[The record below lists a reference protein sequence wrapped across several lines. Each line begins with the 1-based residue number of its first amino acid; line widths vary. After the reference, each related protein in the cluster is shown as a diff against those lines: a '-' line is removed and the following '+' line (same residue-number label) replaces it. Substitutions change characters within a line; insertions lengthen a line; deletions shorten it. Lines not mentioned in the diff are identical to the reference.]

1 MQVETVTRAGQK
13 DSSVAKKQQKH
24 RKTKL

>member
-1 MQVETVTRAGQK
+1 MQVEIVTRAGQK

-24 RKTKL
+24 RKT